1 MIEIRPL
8 FIAVSAAFTA
18 ASLRHDKRV
27 RNDAACDGFSKR
39 EFFETRKRHL
49 RSLHR
54 CIQRMFLKP
63 VEGGDAWASHAWP

>member
-27 RNDAACDGFSKR
+27 RNDAARWRYLRKGL
-39 EFFETRKRHL
+39 FEAQKGLAQIQIEL
-49 RSLHR
+49 R
-54 CIQRMFLKP
+54 
-63 VEGGDAWASHAWP
+63 